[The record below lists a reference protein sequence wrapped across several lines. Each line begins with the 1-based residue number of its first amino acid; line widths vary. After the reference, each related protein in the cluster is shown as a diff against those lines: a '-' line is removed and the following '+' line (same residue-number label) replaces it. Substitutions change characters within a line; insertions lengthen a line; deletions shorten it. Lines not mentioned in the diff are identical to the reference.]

1 MVWHKTLE
9 RGLTDVVHCDVAC
22 EVGAL
27 ESVTAAAAAASAF
40 RRPPPGPA
48 VNQANGAAV
57 AGVNEQLGR
66 VRMVLDMVHIVPV
79 DNLGD
84 CARVVGAEVELEEGP
99 VGRGGHEQGGVVR
112 VRREGH
118 DGILVVAPGVAG
130 RDASGVEGIRERRG
144 GGFEVVGENG
154 VVITSPVRQARLCQR
169 CSCSCGAS
177 LSEAYERSLRP
188 SAEKA
193 IVKML
198 LCGVVES
205 VAMTG

>member
-1 MVWHKTLE
+1 MVH
-9 RGLTDVVHCDVAC
+9 RDVAC

-57 AGVNEQLGR
+57 AGVNEQFGR

-79 DNLGD
+79 NNLGD
-84 CARVVGAEVELEEGP
+84 CARVVGAEVELEERT
-99 VGRGGHEQGGVVR
+99 VGRGGHEQGGVMR

-118 DGILVVAPGVAG
+118 DGILVVAPSITG
-130 RDASGVEGIRERRG
+130 RDASGVEGIRKRRG
-144 GGFEVVGENG
+144 RGFEVVGEDG
-154 VVITSPVRQARLCQR
+154 VVVAAPADRASRVNLRRFTGTSIRAR
-169 CSCSCGAS
+169 G
-177 LSEAYERSLRP
+177 SEAYERSLRP

-198 LCGVVES
+198 LCGAES
-205 VAMTG
+205 QSC